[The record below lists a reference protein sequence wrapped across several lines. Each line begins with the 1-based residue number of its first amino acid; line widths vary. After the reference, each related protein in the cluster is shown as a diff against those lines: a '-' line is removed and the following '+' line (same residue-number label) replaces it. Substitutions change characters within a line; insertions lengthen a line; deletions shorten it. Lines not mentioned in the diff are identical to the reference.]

1 MKRLE
6 LLVEAGEIAGKRF
19 SVGPAGLRLGRSS
32 TSDIHVPDEE
42 LSRNHCLF
50 DQSGEAGIRI
60 TDLASANGTCVNGV
74 PLGSETVELKEGD
87 LITAGSLAIRVV
99 GDAPASSSKGKSVD
113 LGLGTA
119 GADASGKDG
128 AAKEKGRSPVM
139 NAIWVGVAA
148 LLAFAMYLV
157 LSGVGEPQEPA
168 QSVSR
173 SADGDAAGHVVEM
186 RYEKVV
192 AGSESIFRYFMALA
206 HDGTLRVVID
216 DVPGENRHNDRSKKL
231 DEKSRKSIDDIL
243 LDPGLLAL
251 ERQYVGPEGDPPQ
264 LHSWTLDVVY
274 ADSVRSFSVLNT
286 QEPDAFRRIREKL
299 EAFAK
304 NEFGIWAIQRS
315 SADLI
320 KSAAEIA
327 EVGRL
332 KWEERDIEHGN
343 IDAAIR
349 AYREALVYLDTVN
362 PKPAEYEGY
371 RAALETAE
379 KEQET
384 RYREQRFRADRALNL
399 SDWEAARVELQ
410 ILCQMVPDRND
421 DRNREALAKLND
433 VEKRIKGGK

>member
-6 LLVEAGEIAGKRF
+6 LLVETSDLAGKRF

-32 TSDIHVPDEE
+32 SSDIHVADEE

-50 DQSGEAGIRI
+50 EISGETGIRI

-74 PLGSETVELKEGD
+74 QLGSETLELKAGD
-87 LITAGSLAIRVV
+87 VITAGSLLIRVV
-99 GDAPASSSKGKSVD
+99 GDEPPSSKPVD
-113 LGLGTA
+113 LGLGAAQT
-119 GADASGKDG
+119 GDAGKDEEPG
-128 AAKEKGRSPVM
+128 EKKRSPLM
-139 NAIWVGVAA
+139 NAIWIGVAA
-148 LLAFAMYLV
+148 LLV
-157 LSGVGEPQEPA
+157 LATYMVLTGVGESQDLA
-168 QSVSR
+168 SVSR
-173 SADGDAAGHVVEM
+173 SSNAEASDHVVEM
-186 RYEKVV
+186 RYEKVS
-192 AGSESIFRYFMALA
+192 AGSESIFRYFMSLA
-206 HDGTLRVVID
+206 PDGTLRVVID
-216 DVPGENRHNDRSKKL
+216 DVPGENRHNDRSKRL
-231 DEKSRKSIDDIL
+231 DEKARKLIDDIL
-243 LDPGLLAL
+243 LDPGLLAM

-264 LHSWTLDVVY
+264 LHSWTLDVIY
-274 ADSVRSFSVLNT
+274 ADSIRSFSIVNT

-327 EVGRL
+327 EAGRM
-332 KWEERDIEHGN
+332 KWEERDVEHGN
-343 IDAAIR
+343 VDAAIR

-362 PKPAEYEGY
+362 PKPPEYDGY
-371 RAALETAE
+371 REALEAAE
-379 KEQET
+379 KEQES

-399 SDWEAARVELQ
+399 SDWETAKAELQ

-433 VEKRIKGGK
+433 VEKRIRGGK

>member
-32 TSDIHVPDEE
+32 SSDIHVPDEE

-50 DQSGEAGIRI
+50 DPSGETGIRI

-74 PLGSETVELKEGD
+74 QLGSETVELKAGD

-99 GDAPASSSKGKSVD
+99 GDAPADGKSVD

-119 GADASGKDG
+119 NSDASGKGDD
-128 AAKEKGRSPVM
+128 AKEKKRPPLM
-139 NAIWVGVAA
+139 NAIWIGVAA

-157 LSGVGEPQEPA
+157 LSGVGESQGPSQSALRPA
-168 QSVSR
+168 DSEAVDR
-173 SADGDAAGHVVEM
+173 VVEM

-192 AGSESIFRYFMALA
+192 AGSESIFRYFMSLA

-216 DVPGENRHNDRSKKL
+216 DVPGENRHNDRSKRL

-264 LHSWTLDVVY
+264 LQSWTLDVVY
-274 ADSVRSFSVLNT
+274 SGSVRSFSIVNT

-320 KSAAEIA
+320 RSAAEIA
-327 EVGRL
+327 EAGRM

-362 PKPAEYEGY
+362 PKPPEYETY
-371 RAALETAE
+371 RAALEAAE

-399 SDWEAARVELQ
+399 SDWQTAKVELQ
-410 ILCQMVPDRND
+410 ILCQMVPARDD